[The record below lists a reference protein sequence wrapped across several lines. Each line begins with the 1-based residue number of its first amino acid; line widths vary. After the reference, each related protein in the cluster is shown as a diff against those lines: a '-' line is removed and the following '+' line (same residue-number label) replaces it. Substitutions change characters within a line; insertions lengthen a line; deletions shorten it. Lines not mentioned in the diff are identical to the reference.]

1 MKDFYKILGVSEKA
15 SDDEIK
21 RAYRK
26 LAKKYHPDVNS
37 GDKHAEAKFKEV
49 SEAHDTLA
57 DKSKRSQYDQMRK
70 YGAGFGGFNGVRP
83 GGGFGNGQGFRFEDL
98 SSIFGQSGGFGSFAD
113 IFSSIFGDNISGFG
127 GARGFGRQFESRKG
141 NDLYTDVTIPFATAA
156 KGGKV
161 KFHLNRTES
170 CSVCNGSG
178 VRPGS
183 SQTTCPDCGGRGTI
197 TFTQGNFAVSRPCPR
212 CLGRGVISGDPC
224 GNCRGNGS
232 VTKPRTI
239 TVKIPPGTQNG
250 GKIRLKEFGNPG
262 THGGSPGDLYLRVT
276 VKGDH
281 FFWREGLNIF
291 CKVKLGLDQVV
302 KGTKIRVRTITG
314 NKVELKIPAGTKAG
328 SKFRLKGLGLADKE
342 RKGDQIVIV
351 DIRQPEN
358 MSEEEKKL
366 YDEMTEK
373 VA

>member
-1 MKDFYKILGVSEKA
+1 MKDFYKILGVSEDA

-21 RAYRK
+21 KAYRK

-57 DKSKRSQYDQMRK
+57 DKNKRAQYDQMRK
-70 YGAGFGGFNGVRP
+70 YGAGFGGFGERP
-83 GGGFGNGQGFRFEDL
+83 AGGGSRGRQDFNFEDL

-113 IFSSIFGDNISGFG
+113 IFSSIFGDNVSGFG
-127 GARGFGRQFESRKG
+127 RGGGFAQQFGPRRGS
-141 NDLYTDVTIPFATAA
+141 DLYTDVNIPFATAA
-156 KGGKV
+156 KGGKA
-161 KFHLNRTES
+161 KLRLKRTES

-212 CLGRGVISGDPC
+212 CLGRGIISGDPC
-224 GNCRGNGS
+224 GNCRGGGS
-232 VTKPRTI
+232 LARSRTI
-239 TVKIPPGTQNG
+239 TVNIPPSTQNG
-250 GKIRLKEFGNPG
+250 GKIRLKGFGNPG
-262 THGGSPGDLYLRVT
+262 TNGGSPGDLYLRVT

-281 FFWREGLNIF
+281 FFWRERLNIF

-302 KGTKIRVRTITG
+302 KGTKIRVRTIAG

-328 SKFRLKGLGLADKE
+328 TKFRLSGLGLTDKE
-342 RKGDQIVIV
+342 HKGDQIVVI
-351 DIRQPEN
+351 DIRQPDN
-358 MSEEEKKL
+358 MTEDEKKL
-366 YDEMTEK
+366 YHEMTEK